1 MQDNLLSLKIKSLNL
16 NLLRALGARYKK
28 MNLGV
33 TPVQGRIIMF
43 IDDHDDEV
51 CQKDIERMIAC
62 KKSTLSAIL
71 NSMEKNKLIIRK
83 GSNTDSRRNSIV
95 LTAYSIEIA
104 NKLKEDMK
112 EINKLLGE
120 NITKD
125 EYIIFSDVLEKINQN
140 IERI

>member
-112 EINKLLGE
+112 
-120 NITKD
+120 
-125 EYIIFSDVLEKINQN
+125 
-140 IERI
+140 

>member
-120 NITKD
+120 NITQD

>member
-62 KKSTLSAIL
+62 KKSTLSTIL
-71 NSMEKNKLIIRK
+71 NSMEKNNLIIRK
-83 GSNTDSRRNSIV
+83 GSANDSRRNSLI
-95 LTAYSIEIA
+95 LTPYSIEIA
-104 NKLKEDMK
+104 TKLKDDMI